1 MLNRAVFGAL
11 ALAAVVIVPPLS
23 ASASDGGMAGGGVP
37 NARGPTYDPN
47 KELHAGIEAL
57 GAGKFKAARQNFEHV
72 LAMIPDQPVALS
84 MLGQSEAG
92 LGDLKGAAR
101 AYEASLHADPH
112 QIVPARELAITDEKL
127 GRHDKALAQLQ
138 DLKQRAQTCGD
149 SCAEA
154 GDLSGAVRD
163 VEAVLAPNSQAA
175 SQSTNTLAA
184 KTPAS

>member
-1 MLNRAVFGAL
+1 MLNRVVFSAL
-11 ALAAVVIVPPLS
+11 ALATALSLPPLA
-23 ASASDGGMAGGGVP
+23 ASASDGGMGGGGVP
-37 NARGPTYDPN
+37 TARGPAYDPN
-47 KELHAGIEAL
+47 KEFHAGIEAL
-57 GAGKFKAARQNFEHV
+57 GAGKFRAAKQNFEHV
-72 LAMIPDQPVALS
+72 LAMVPDQPVALS

-101 AYEASLHADPH
+101 AFEASLHADPH
-112 QIVPARELAITDEKL
+112 QIIPARELAITDEKL

-138 DLKQRAQTCGD
+138 SLKQRADACGE

-163 VEAVLAPNSQAA
+163 VEAALASNSQAA
-175 SQSTNTLAA
+175 SQST